1 MSLHFSSDVGGTF
14 TDMVSFDGET
24 FRIAKSPTTPGDYAE
39 GIENCISILGEE
51 IGEPVRK
58 LMEQCAYFGHG
69 STVITNAVLEGK
81 VGKVGLV
88 VTRGFRDILS
98 IREGGTEN
106 TFDVHKDCPRPYV
119 PRYLTLSV
127 SERVNAEG
135 GVEIPLDEHDAER
148 ALKTLIEQYHVD
160 AVAVCF
166 LWSVVNPAHEQRIK
180 EIMAEKWP
188 DVPCILS
195 WETNPIIRKYRRAC
209 STVIEASVRM
219 LAERYIRSLSSRLEK
234 KGHKGTLYMVTSS
247 GAVLAAEDAAKRG
260 ISLIASGPAMA
271 PVAANWFSVME
282 GDKVGNVIAID
293 MGGTSFDV
301 SMVTEGEIARTRDT
315 QVGDELLGISTIDS
329 RSIGAGGGS
338 IAWIDSGGLI
348 HIGPES
354 AGAVPGPACY
364 DRGGKR
370 ATVTDANVVL
380 GYIDPDY
387 FLGGRMRIESRLAV
401 QAIKEDVASPLQI
414 DIEEAAFTV
423 WSTINVNMVSA
434 IQDVTIWQGIDPREY
449 VLVSGGGAG
458 NCHAVGLA
466 KELGIKRLL
475 VPKYGGVL
483 SAVGGLVAD
492 VSADFSRSYLTT
504 TNDFDY
510 EYVNDLLEGLEH
522 EARSFLAKLA
532 VSSNKTRTEF
542 YLEARYPY
550 QVWELPVRLR
560 TNRVLNKEDLL
571 RLVDDFHTVH
581 QEVFAIKESGQFI
594 ECVHWSTRAIAE
606 LPEVRLKEQAF
617 VGEDP
622 SGALMPERAAY
633 FRELGGMVRTQIYRG
648 DRLVHGNIIRG
659 PAIIEETTTTIV
671 IPPGTAATVT
681 RWGNYWIDI
690 Q

>member
-24 FRIAKSPTTPGDYAE
+24 FRIAKSPTTPEDYAE

-51 IGEPVRK
+51 IGESDRT

-69 STVITNAVLEGK
+69 STVITNAVIEGK
-81 VGKVGLV
+81 VGKVGLL

-119 PRYLTLSV
+119 PRYLTVPVL
-127 SERVNAEG
+127 ERVNAEG
-135 GVEIPLDEHDAER
+135 GIEIPLDDHDVER
-148 ALKTLIEQYHVD
+148 ALKILVEQYRVD

-166 LWSVVNPAHEQRIK
+166 LWSVTNPAHEQRIR

-188 DVPCILS
+188 DIPCVLS
-195 WETNPIIRKYRRAC
+195 CETNPIIREYRRAC
-209 STVIEASVRM
+209 STVIEASVRT
-219 LAERYIRSLSSRLEK
+219 LADRYIRNLSSRLEE

-247 GAVLAAEDAAKRG
+247 GSLLAAEDAAKRG

-271 PVAANWFSVME
+271 PVAAAWFDAME
-282 GDKVGNVIAID
+282 GDKLGNVIAID

-315 QVGDELLGISTIDS
+315 KVGDELLGISTIDS

-364 DRGGKR
+364 NRGGKR

-387 FLGGRMRIESRLAV
+387 FLGGRMRIEPKLAV
-401 QAIKEDVASPLQI
+401 QAIKEDVAVPLQLE
-414 DIEEAAFTV
+414 IEEAAFTV

-458 NCHAVGLA
+458 NCHAVALA
-466 KELGIKRLL
+466 RELGIKKLL

-492 VSADFSRSYLTT
+492 VCADFSGGCFTATS
-504 TNDFDY
+504 DFDY
-510 EYVNDLLEGLEH
+510 DRVNKLLENLEDK
-522 EARSFLAKLA
+522 AQRFLSR
-532 VSSNKTRTEF
+532 VVTGSRGGRVEF
-542 YLEARYPY
+542 FVEARYPY
-550 QVWELPVRLR
+550 QVWELPVRLGTKR
-560 TNRVLNKEDLL
+560 ISNEEDLR
-571 RLVDDFHTVH
+571 RLVEDFHEVH
-581 QEVFAIKESGQFI
+581 EKVFAIREPGQFI
-594 ECVHWSTRAIAE
+594 ECVQWSTRAVAE
-606 LPEVRLKEQAF
+606 MPKVKLKEQAYH
-617 VGEDP
+617 GEDP
-622 SGALMPERAAY
+622 AAALMSEREAY
-633 FRELGGMVRTQIYRG
+633 FRERGGMAMSRVYRG
-648 DRLVHGNIIRG
+648 DKLLHGNVIYG
-659 PAIIEETTTTIV
+659 PAIIEETTTTVV
-671 IPPGTAATVT
+671 IPPESRATVT